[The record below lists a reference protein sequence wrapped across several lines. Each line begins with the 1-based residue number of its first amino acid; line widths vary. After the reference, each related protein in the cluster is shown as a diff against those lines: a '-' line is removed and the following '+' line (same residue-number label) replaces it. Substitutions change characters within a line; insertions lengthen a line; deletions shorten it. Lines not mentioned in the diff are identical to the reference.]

1 MLPSNVWPKA
11 WSACTLA
18 KRLPSHEARYDA
30 ILSGIVSATF
40 VVAAVRASVKVV
52 WYMVAD
58 AVGTTPDA
66 GR

>member
-1 MLPSNVWPKA
+1 
-11 WSACTLA
+11 LA